1 MRVQHYARLL
11 TSKAKPD
18 LLRGILPD
26 VKGMMNE
33 LEFRLLAKLGQR
45 HKIPVPEL
53 RLRRQ
58 IFMDNGK
65 DLIFDSGLNRCNSE
79 VRNYFNMVFS
89 YANCKDVDD
98 SGSFGTGFLSLK
110 DTLGNIDAFSR
121 IPYHATSPTISGD
134 IRSANTGILAVAG
147 DQTQGLLIGTGNT
160 AESFEDFVIET
171 LTPNGSGTGPPIEF
185 DYSQS
190 ELHSVTNSTLTLK
203 DTRIRDFNNNSGVS
217 ETIEEVAEY
226 YSLNFST
233 QQSYLTIRDLT
244 GGDVVANTAQYRVTL
259 ESSLVYPS

>member
-1 MRVQHYARLL
+1 MMRVIQVANQLL
-11 TSKAKPD
+11 SKAKPD

-26 VKGMMNE
+26 VKGMME
-33 LEFRLLAKLGQR
+33 EFEFRLLAKLGQR

-53 RLRRQ
+53 RMRRQ
-58 IFMDNGK
+58 IFMDGEE
-65 DLIFDSGLNRCNSE
+65 IFDSGFNRCRSE
-79 VRNYFNMVFS
+79 VRNYYNIVFGH
-89 YANCKDVDD
+89 ANAKGLDD

-110 DTLGNIDAFSR
+110 DTGGNIDAISR
-121 IPYHATSPTISGD
+121 IPYFASSVGADPD
-134 IRSANTGILAVAG
+134 VRSATTGVLATAG
-147 DQTQGLLIGTGNT
+147 TDDLGLIIGTGNT
-160 AESFEDFVIET
+160 ADDFEDFAIET

-190 ELHSVTNSTLTLK
+190 ELHSITNTTLTLK

-226 YSLNFST
+226 MGMNFSS
-233 QQSYLTIRDLT
+233 QQPYMTIRDLT
-244 GGDVVANTAQYRVTL
+244 GGDVVANTAQLRVTL

>member
-1 MRVQHYARLL
+1 MRVIQIANQLL
-11 TSKAKPD
+11 SKAKPD

-26 VKGMMNE
+26 VKGMME
-33 LEFRLLAKLGQR
+33 EFEFRLLAKLGQR

-58 IFMDNGK
+58 IFMDGEE
-65 DLIFDSGLNRCNSE
+65 IFDSGFNRCRSE
-79 VRNYFNMVFS
+79 VRNYFNYVFQ
-89 YANCKDVDD
+89 YANVKNLSDT
-98 SGSFGTGFLSLK
+98 GSFGTAFLSLK
-110 DTLGNIDAFSR
+110 DTDGTIRGSTTR
-121 IPYHATSPTISGD
+121 ISYYASTVSFNGD
-134 IRSANTGILAVAG
+134 IRNSTG
-147 DQTQGLLIGTGNT
+147 GLLANAADDNLGLVIGTSNA
-160 AESFEDFVIET
+160 AESFENFSIGT

-217 ETIEEVAEY
+217 ETIEEVVEY
-226 YSLNFST
+226 VDINIGSLFT
-233 QQSYLTIRDLT
+233 FMFIRDLT
-244 GGDVVANTAQYRVTL
+244 GGDVVANTAQLRVTL